1 MADQTKKT
9 SGKELFK
16 SLAEIVTFTITII
29 GATTAYLN
37 WRKDKL
43 DDRLK
48 EIDVVYKQAAET
60 GGFFE
65 LARKYAAADFEF
77 KDHYLGNLQFK
88 DVQTFTDVSKFYAFF
103 NRICYKRE
111 LGLFTEEDFAMFAGD
126 IDAALVLPFTQ
137 RYFSDLVHVNPRAKR
152 STFPYMPLLRRGE
165 TEGIWDGYAKLADEL
180 ERRERDK

>member
-1 MADQTKKT
+1 MAEDAKT
-9 SGKELFK
+9 SRGKALFK
-16 SLAEIVTFTITII
+16 SLAEIVTFTITIV

-43 DDRLK
+43 DARLK
-48 EIDVVYKQAAET
+48 EIDVVYKQASEP

-88 DVQTFTDVSKFYAFF
+88 DVQTCTDVGKFFAFF

-111 LGLFTEEDFAMFAGD
+111 LGLFTEEDFAMFVGD
-126 IDAALVLPFTQ
+126 IDAVLALPFTQ
-137 RYFSDLVHVNPRAKR
+137 RYFSDLVQVNPRTKR
-152 STFPYMPLLRRGE
+152 STFPYMPLLRRGAA
-165 TEGIWDGYAKLADEL
+165 EGVWDGYVKLKEEL
-180 ERRERDK
+180 ERREEK